1 MKKVMAGSGGC
12 VSGTN
17 NCVYIYGGTLPCCA
31 GHCVVP
37 PGSNYGTCQFFQPGV
52 EADPPLASHG
62 EADHAQDINA
72 PNKGVCN
79 GI

>member
-1 MKKVMAGSGGC
+1 MKTEKLSLNGIKNVLSRAEMKKVMAGSGGC

-37 PGSNYGTCQFFQPGV
+37 PGSNYGTCQFF
-52 EADPPLASHG
+52 
-62 EADHAQDINA
+62 
-72 PNKGVCN
+72 
-79 GI
+79 